1 MEDSTHS
8 GTFVV
13 YGDLLPAEPEAL
25 GTKRNLPAAFLSTV
39 LPGSGQIYLGD
50 RRKGIALLVLL
61 AAAVM
66 GFWPLR
72 LLRTYPGFC
81 VLYCC
86 WIAIFLYAPLSALV
100 ARGEPATKPTSK
112 LWLILFVPLG
122 LVVAQLFGIAFTRA
136 SGFRTF
142 EVPSTS
148 MERTIQKG
156 DRIVADSWYYRARA
170 PERDDVIIFK
180 RNGTFFVKR
189 VIAAGGDTVE
199 GSDGFLRLNGQRL
212 DESFVE
218 HQSSPIDARSNTFG
232 PVTVPRDKF
241 FVMGDNR
248 DMSLD
253 SRYPEFGLVDR
264 GSIVGKTLY
273 VFASGRL
280 GKQIQ

>member
-1 MEDSTHS
+1 VEESTHT
-8 GTFVV
+8 GTFGGT
-13 YGDLLPAEPEAL
+13 GDVLPAEPKSL
-25 GTKRNLPAAFLSTV
+25 GTKRNLPAALLSTV

-61 AAAVM
+61 GAVLM

-86 WIAIFLYAPLSALV
+86 WIAIFIYAPLSALV
-100 ARGEPATKPTSK
+100 ARGEPATTPTSK
-112 LWLILFVPLG
+112 LWLILFVPLS
-122 LVVAQLFGIAFTRA
+122 LVVTELFSVAITRA
-136 SGFRTF
+136 SGFRSF
-142 EVPSTS
+142 QVPSTS
-148 MERTIQKG
+148 MERTIQRG
-156 DRIVADSWYYRARA
+156 DYIVADFWSYRARA
-170 PERDDVIIFK
+170 PQRDDVIIFK

-189 VIAAGGDTVE
+189 VIAVGGDTIE
-199 GSDGFLRLNGQRL
+199 GSDGAVRLNGQRL
-212 DESFVE
+212 DEPFVVHE
-218 HQSSPIDARSNTFG
+218 SSPIDARSNTFG
-232 PVTVPRDKF
+232 PITVPRDKF

-264 GSIVGKTLY
+264 GSIVGTTLY

-280 GKQIQ
+280 GKKIQ